1 MTHSLNH
8 PAYYLSTHST
18 SLQCPVSFIHV
29 GLSLDA
35 IAKDID
41 SCTHL
46 LCSLQSVFLVFVLLR
61 LRVLLV
67 LDPWHWCDSSPVRQT
82 RSSDTTSRN
91 LKYPC
96 PDYSPDSSCSSCCV
110 FKINLHTNIS
120 VSWYTSVTL
129 SV

>member
-1 MTHSLNH
+1 MLDSSLMLLRI
-8 PAYYLSTHST
+8 PRLSS
-18 SLQCPVSFIHV
+18 
-29 GLSLDA
+29 
-35 IAKDID
+35 KDID

-82 RSSDTTSRN
+82 ISSNTTSRN

-110 FKINLHTNIS
+110 CKINLHTNIS
-120 VSWYTSVTL
+120 VSWYTSVTEDRTNNRRWTAFPRTQRN
-129 SV
+129 SSQ